1 MKKLVFSSL
10 LIVLLFAVNACQNK
24 KGGTE
29 SQQQTE
35 VTKTAADSIVTMTGT
50 PDILIEPTDTIKV
63 SIINNTSLEV
73 TTGEYFDIEKYV
85 GETDNA
91 GWQKVPLEVFFIDI
105 AYILQPGDS
114 RDFKISL
121 HPESYKYEPGR
132 YRVSKKAYTEE
143 QSYELFFDFELKP

>member
-10 LIVLLFAVNACQNK
+10 LIVLFFVINACQNK

-29 SQQQTE
+29 NQHQTE
-35 VTKTAADSIVTMTGT
+35 AKTAADSTVTMTGT
-50 PDILIEPTDTIKV
+50 PDILTQAADTIQV

-85 GETDNA
+85 EGSDIT
-91 GWQKVPLEVFFIDI
+91 GWQKVPLELFFIDL
-105 AYILQPGDS
+105 AYILRPGDS

-121 HPESYKYEPGR
+121 HPESYKYEAGK

-143 QSYELFFDFELKP
+143 GTYELFFNFELKL